1 MTRSAGKLGDNMARY
16 QWSFLAPILRKLN
29 PTNPAAVDLIS
40 RPDWGPSKGLDG
52 DYIKWIGLLWP
63 GRNLVRVSEIVDGWG
78 RVDGSPLYTSDT
90 LTANDNP
97 DLVHMVYDFNRA
109 NGYGERAKPVYV
121 PIFGGPWWVDMTNL
135 VRVNSL
141 LPKAV
146 RATALPWINVRA
158 GVGIASA
165 IVGKRVFG
173 TSFLVYE
180 VRVGSGGLWG
190 RVDGGWI
197 ALRYNGKNLTDWK
210 I

>member
-1 MTRSAGKLGDNMARY
+1 
-16 QWSFLAPILRKLN
+16 
-29 PTNPAAVDLIS
+29 
-40 RPDWGPSKGLDG
+40 
-52 DYIKWIGLLWP
+52 
-63 GRNLVRVSEIVDGWG
+63 
-78 RVDGSPLYTSDT
+78 
-90 LTANDNP
+90 
-97 DLVHMVYDFNRA
+97 MVYDFNRA